1 MKTMTFTLNIP
12 NTTIKD
18 RILNEISIFD
28 KQKQIDKSN
37 FDTMYKMLSILAKDI
52 CNGLNQAV
60 GETVWIFP
68 TNGEYKSKRSD
79 LGKLTNKN
87 LLTIGL
93 YLNPIYRNTTTNTFV
108 VYLGFE
114 YKEVF
119 REGKSISDYHALT
132 DNQEIEIY
140 FADDS
145 KSSSYK
151 KNRVFTKITDLND
164 VHELAKVGYKQ
175 YFDNAINK

>member
-1 MKTMTFTLNIP
+1 MKTLTFTLDIP
-12 NTTIKD
+12 STSIKD
-18 RILNEISIFD
+18 RILNEISNFE

-37 FDTMYKMLSILAKDI
+37 FDTMYNKLSDLAKDI
-52 CNGLNQAV
+52 CNGLNQAI
-60 GETVWIFP
+60 GEEVWTFP
-68 TNGEYKSKRSD
+68 TNGEYKSKSGD
-79 LGKLTNKN
+79 LGKFTNKN

-93 YLNPIYRNTTTNTFV
+93 YFNPIYRNTTTKTFV

-119 REGKSISDYHALT
+119 REGKDISDYYALT
-132 DNQEIEIY
+132 DNQEIEVY

-145 KSSSYK
+145 KSSGYN
-151 KNRVFTKITDLND
+151 KNRVFTKITYLND
-164 VHELAKVGYKQ
+164 IHELAKVGYRQ